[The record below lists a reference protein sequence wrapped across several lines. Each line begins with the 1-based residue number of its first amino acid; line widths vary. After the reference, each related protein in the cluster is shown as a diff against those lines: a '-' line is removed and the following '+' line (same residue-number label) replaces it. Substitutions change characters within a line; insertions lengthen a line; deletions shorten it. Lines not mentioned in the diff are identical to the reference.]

1 MYRLNEDTDRLD
13 ALRGLAKR
21 LAIQLDRYELLDQ
34 ALTHA
39 SSLVES
45 GENPGRDYE
54 ALEFL
59 GDAVLELAV
68 SHYLFE
74 MLPGRSPGDY
84 TKLRA
89 TAVNRNSVGRVAR
102 RIEIAPLIRLGKGE
116 EAGGGRK
123 RLALLADCMEAVIG
137 AVYLEAG
144 WPAARDLVMRAFAPE
159 LEELRDMPPTWDYK
173 SLLQNHCQAAHI
185 ALPHFEVVRSEGPD
199 HRKKFEVE
207 VYVQDEPLG
216 RGTGDSKKEAEQKAA
231 QEALRLLEQRR

>member
-1 MYRLNEDTDRLD
+1 MAFASMVLVGNLD
-13 ALRGLAKR
+13 VQA
-21 LAIQLDRYELLDQ
+21 QLPHEKY
-34 ALTHA
+34 
-39 SSLVES
+39 
-45 GENPGRDYE
+45 
-54 ALEFL
+54 
-59 GDAVLELAV
+59 GD
-68 SHYLFE
+68 LFE

-159 LEELRDMPPTWDYK
+159 LEELRAK
-173 SLLQNHCQAAHI
+173 SRDQAAMINRLQKRQSEPAADAAVDAQKDAEI
-185 ALPHFEVVRSEGPD
+185 AALKSELAKAEGARRDVLRRLETEGDAPD
-199 HRKKFEVE
+199 VDAVTVDR
-207 VYVQDEPLG
+207 PLG
-216 RGTGDSKKEAEQKAA
+216 ILVQIAS
-231 QEALRLLEQRR
+231 